1 MTEPG
6 RGYGERPQ
14 FDVQIQQ
21 GGSGPHGVSAL
32 SSVYLVRPG
41 DDVVLPCNVT
51 FNLHT
56 LWFRQQS
63 EDMIHLTTTARDNL
77 NNRTIDE
84 FHIDD
89 NDRLS
94 LYLDN
99 HTKSISLKIIRVK
112 ESDQG
117 LYYCTEWE
125 TGAIHFGKGVHLA
138 FSGSSSV
145 QTGWKVLGM
154 FLATLPFITA
164 TAAAVWARSGGGA
177 MGIS

>member
-1 MTEPG
+1 MRDVYFTLALLVWS
-6 RGYGERPQ
+6 GYR
-14 FDVQIQQ
+14 INAI
-21 GGSGPHGVSAL
+21 SAL

-117 LYYCTEWE
+117 WYYCTEWE
-125 TGAIHFGKGVHLA
+125 TGAVHFGKGVRLA
-138 FSGSSSV
+138 F
-145 QTGWKVLGM
+145 
-154 FLATLPFITA
+154 
-164 TAAAVWARSGGGA
+164 TAAPLPAWYQDSMIALAPSIEVP
-177 MGIS
+177 